1 MIPVLTP
8 PKIVVVDDEE
18 MVRRS
23 LQRLFLSAGYRAEM
37 LESAES
43 YLDRP
48 AYEGPTCLV
57 LDLQMPG
64 LNGFALQDALADRG
78 SVEGI
83 VFITGHGDVPAC
95 ARALK
100 HGAVDFL
107 MKPFADTELLAA
119 VDRALAQ
126 SGEEVRVRQVRTAAR
141 ARAAALTP
149 REMDVLRY
157 VISGMLN
164 KQIAAALGATEKTIK
179 VHRGRVMEKLRMDS
193 VADLVRFCVEADITP
208 RG

>member
-8 PKIVVVDDEE
+8 PKIIVVDDEE

-23 LQRLFLSAGYRAEM
+23 LQRLFLSAGYGAEM

-43 YLDRP
+43 YLARP
-48 AYEGPTCLV
+48 VYEGPTCLV

-126 SGEEVRVRQVRTAAR
+126 SGEEVRVRQVRTAAQ

-179 VHRGRVMEKLRMDS
+179 VHRGRVMEKLRVDS

-208 RG
+208 LG